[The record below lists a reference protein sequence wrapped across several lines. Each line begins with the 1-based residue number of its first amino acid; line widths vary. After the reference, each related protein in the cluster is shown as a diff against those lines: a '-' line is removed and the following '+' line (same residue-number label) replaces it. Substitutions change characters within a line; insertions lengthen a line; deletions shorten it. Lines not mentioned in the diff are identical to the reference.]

1 MLGDRLLLERVAML
15 ACCHGACCGLP
26 SCPVLALRSHAPRS
40 FLFVPC
46 PTTPAGGEL
55 FYRIVE
61 MGHFSEVYASRVM
74 GELLRGVKALH
85 DAGIIRTCPRCL
97 TLVVGGCVGA
107 GLAVNQL
114 CACMCCVRGWWWL
127 RSGDV
132 GTRTC
137 PGAGMLLLQ
146 C

>member
-15 ACCHGACCGLP
+15 VCCHSACCGLP

-40 FLFVPC
+40 FLSTC
-46 PTTPAGGEL
+46 LAGGEL

-97 TLVVGGCVGA
+97 TLVVVA
-107 GLAVNQL
+107 A
-114 CACMCCVRGWWWL
+114 AWVRGWH
-127 RSGDV
+127 
-132 GTRTC
+132 
-137 PGAGMLLLQ
+137 
-146 C
+146 